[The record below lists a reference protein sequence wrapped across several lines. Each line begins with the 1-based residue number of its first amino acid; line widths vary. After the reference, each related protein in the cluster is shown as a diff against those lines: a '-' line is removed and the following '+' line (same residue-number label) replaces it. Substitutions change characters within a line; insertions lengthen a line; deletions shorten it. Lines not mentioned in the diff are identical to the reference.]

1 MYIKTVVGV
10 ILVQKSNGPPQW
22 VQWRHHAVGITH
34 CEECLKLDLC
44 YFTEDNHPPC
54 PHHPHCHCTL
64 EPIEYALVLLNAV
77 AKSDYTKYDPY
88 LFNTDGLRTHGKD
101 KLFRMWGYT
110 VADSSWLKA
119 EIEQQARE
127 KYLAGDYEL
136 GLLDKYGQRISIRVS
151 IVRRDTGKEVSFI
164 VLRPAGEF
172 IGVYNLTP
180 YGGKKT
186 WK

>member
-34 CEECLKLDLC
+34 CEVCLKLDLC

-64 EPIEYALVLLNAV
+64 EPIEFALVLLNAV

-88 LFNTDGLRTHGKD
+88 LFNTTGKYTHGKE
-101 KLFRMWGYT
+101 KLFALWGYT
-110 VADSSWLKA
+110 VADAPWLQA
-119 EIEQQARE
+119 EIERQGLE
-127 KYLAGDYEL
+127 KYLSGDYEL
-136 GLLDKYGQRISIRVS
+136 GLLNENGQHISIRVT
-151 IVRRDTGKEVSFI
+151 IVRRDEAHFGDEVSFRARWMVHPNGRI
-164 VLRPAGEF
+164 QLA
-172 IGVYNLTP
+172 TP
-180 YGGKKT
+180 YGGE
-186 WK
+186 